1 MLILQQLHRHV
12 PWGTRLVEDH
22 TERIYALAVTSR
34 SLQGFGLTAQSQ
46 FANRR
51 WQYSVSEPDTMYRQ
65 C

>member
-1 MLILQQLHRHV
+1 
-12 PWGTRLVEDH
+12 
-22 TERIYALAVTSR
+22 VTSR